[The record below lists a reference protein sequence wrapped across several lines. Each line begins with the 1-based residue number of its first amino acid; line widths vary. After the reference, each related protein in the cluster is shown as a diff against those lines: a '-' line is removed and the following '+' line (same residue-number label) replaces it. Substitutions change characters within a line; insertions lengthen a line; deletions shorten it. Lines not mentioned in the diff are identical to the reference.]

1 MFLRRYERRSGGR
14 RRTYWALVESVRT
27 GRGSRQRV
35 VAYLGK
41 LERSAQSGW
50 AQLGRSLSGKQRPAR
65 SLFDPPHYDDP
76 SEEEPVLV
84 RLRDVRL
91 ERLRDFGDVWMALGL
106 WRLLGLDKL
115 LDSLTRAGRRGDVRL
130 DPQHRSPRK
139 RKGNAR
145 AIPESAGRGAAENA
159 VRDRERPAER
169 RSGGEPPQG
178 IVIEKILRHNGLW
191 QPSTPR
197 PPPNR
202 DDWIHDPIDASENQ
216 TAATD
221 EPREV
226 TFVDMDTFWA
236 TF

>member
-1 MFLRRYERRSGGR
+1 MLIKRGYEVDALAFPKCGGQMKVI
-14 RRTYWALVESVRT
+14 A
-27 GRGSRQRV
+27 
-35 VAYLGK
+35 
-41 LERSAQSGW
+41 
-50 AQLGRSLSGKQRPAR
+50 
-65 SLFDPPHYDDP
+65 F
-76 SEEEPVLV
+76 
-84 RLRDVRL
+84 
-91 ERLRDFGDVWMALGL
+91 
-106 WRLLGLDKL
+106 
-115 LDSLTRAGRRGDVRL
+115 
-130 DPQHRSPRK
+130 
-139 RKGNAR
+139 
-145 AIPESAGRGAAENA
+145 I
-159 VRDRERPAER
+159 
-169 RSGGEPPQG
+169 EPPQG